1 MSDSVWL
8 SRALAEQELVLYF
21 QSDLSEGNTEKS
33 IEGSKK
39 NPLGE
44 ALSEDF
50 FPKTVWATE
59 ETPPGPLPDLFVAK
73 GYWIVSDRA
82 AAILRQF
89 DLGKGALYPVTVLQA
104 DKATAYPG
112 EYFSWNF
119 GNVKTALV
127 PDQSQNLRP
136 FGVSGLRW
144 NLPWNPKNGEVAV
157 SAAALGG
164 PDVWVDPTLFKSL
177 FVSDALGSALKSAGL
192 AKAFL
197 LIRGRVV

>member
-1 MSDSVWL
+1 MSETVWL
-8 SRALAEQELVLYF
+8 SRALAEQDLVLYF
-21 QSDLSEGNTEKS
+21 QSDLSEEDREKS

-44 ALSEDF
+44 ALGQDL
-50 FPKTVWATE
+50 FPKKVWATDQ
-59 ETPPGPLPDLFVAK
+59 TPSGPLPHLFVAK
-73 GYWIVSDRA
+73 GYWIVSDKA

-104 DKATAYPG
+104 DKATPYPG

-144 NLPWNPKNGEVAV
+144 NLPWISKDGEVAV
-157 SAAALGG
+157 SSAALGG
-164 PDVWVDPTLFKSL
+164 PDVWVDPNLFKSL
-177 FVSDALGSALKSAGL
+177 FVSDGLGSALKGAGL

-197 LIRGRVV
+197 LTRSRVV

>member
-1 MSDSVWL
+1 MSESVWL
-8 SRALAEQELVLYF
+8 SRAIAEQELVLYF
-21 QSDLSEGNTEKS
+21 QSDLSEQSKEKS

-44 ALSEDF
+44 PLGPDL

-73 GYWIVSDRA
+73 GYWVVSEKA
-82 AAILRQF
+82 ASILRQF
-89 DLGKGALYPVTVLQA
+89 DLGKGALYPVAVLKA
-104 DKATAYPG
+104 DRATPYPG
-112 EYFSWNF
+112 DHFCWNF
-119 GNVKTALV
+119 GNAKTALV

-136 FGVSGLRW
+136 FGVAGLRW
-144 NLPWNPKNGEVAV
+144 NLPWNPKDGDVAV

-164 PDVWVDPTLFKSL
+164 PDVWVDPNLFKSL
-177 FVSDALGSALKSAGL
+177 FVSDALGSALKGAGL

-197 LIRGRVV
+197 LTRSRVV